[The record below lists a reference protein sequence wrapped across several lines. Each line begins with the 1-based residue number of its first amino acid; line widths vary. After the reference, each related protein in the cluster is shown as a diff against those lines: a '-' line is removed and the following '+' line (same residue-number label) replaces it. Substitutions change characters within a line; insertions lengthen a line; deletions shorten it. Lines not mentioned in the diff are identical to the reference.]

1 MDSKITE
8 TPIIDS
14 PRSIVIPFDMEG
26 LNESNMCDLNK
37 VFQINFSYNIE
48 LLKNLLE
55 GILKFQKSTEEEIEA
70 LKEDNKEKNLKIKKL
85 ELKLSG
91 SGTGYM
97 NENQKEENMK
107 KRKNIIADNK
117 GSSKFGHITNP
128 VDENNILE
136 PSDENSDIVNKII
149 VSYNLFIICKN
160 LFLFYNIEKNK

>member
-8 TPIIDS
+8 TPINS

-55 GILKFQKSTEEEIEA
+55 GILKFQKSTEEELEA

-85 ELKLSG
+85 ESKFSG
-91 SGTGYM
+91 LGTGFM
-97 NENQKEENMK
+97 NEKNKEENMRR
-107 KRKNIIADNK
+107 RKSIIVDNK
-117 GSSKFGHITNP
+117 GSLKFGHITNP
-128 VDENNILE
+128 VDENSE
-136 PSDENSDIVNKII
+136 IVNKII
-149 VSYNLFIICKN
+149 VS
-160 LFLFYNIEKNK
+160 

>member
-8 TPIIDS
+8 TPINT

-55 GILKFQKSTEEEIEA
+55 GILKFQKSTEEELEA

-85 ELKLSG
+85 ESKLSG
-91 SGTGYM
+91 TGTGFM
-97 NENQKEENMK
+97 NEKHKEENMK
-107 KRKNIIADNK
+107 RRKSIIVDNK
-117 GSSKFGHITNP
+117 GSLKFGHITNP
-128 VDENNILE
+128 ADNNNILV
-136 PSDENSDIVNKII
+136 PSDENSEIVNKII
-149 VSYNLFIICKN
+149 VSQNLVINVKFYLYFI
-160 LFLFYNIEKNK
+160 YIEKNK

>member
-8 TPIIDS
+8 APIIDS
-14 PRSIVIPFDMEG
+14 PRSILIPFDMEG

-55 GILKFQKSTEEEIEA
+55 GILKFQKSTEEEIES

-85 ELKLSG
+85 ESKLSG

-97 NENQKEENMK
+97 NEKQKEDNMK
-107 KRKNIIADNK
+107 RRKSIIADNK
-117 GSSKFGHITNP
+117 GSLKFGHITNP
-128 VDENNILE
+128 FDENNILE
-136 PSDENSDIVNKII
+136 PSDENSEIVNKII
-149 VSYNLFIICKN
+149 VSYNLFINDK
-160 LFLFYNIEKNK
+160 FLFVF